1 MRSLF
6 VAASGMSA
14 QQTRIDTI
22 ANNLANVSTTGYKKS
37 RESFEDAFYQE
48 LSVGGKSVSAAR
60 VDVGAGVRMS
70 GLEKNH
76 AAGTIT
82 VTGNPL
88 DVALNGN
95 GYFML
100 ETLEG
105 DQVYTR
111 DGSFTRDR
119 DGMLITK
126 SGLTV
131 AGNIMIPIDAEEIHI
146 QADGTVSAKL
156 VGDIQHTTLGQ
167 LEIATF
173 VNNGGLRPI
182 GGNLYEET
190 DASGA
195 PQIVASTE
203 EVSVVQGSLENS
215 NVDVAEELIQMILA
229 QRAYELNSKVV
240 KAADETMQMA
250 ANLKR

>member
-60 VDVGAGVRMS
+60 IDVGAGVRMS

-76 AAGTIT
+76 ASGTIT

-88 DVALNGN
+88 DVALNGD
-95 GYFML
+95 GYFTL

-105 DQVYTR
+105 DQVY
-111 DGSFTRDR
+111 
-119 DGMLITK
+119 
-126 SGLTV
+126 V
-131 AGNIMIPIDAEEIHI
+131 
-146 QADGTVSAKL
+146 GTAHGGPVFMK
-156 VGDIQHTTLGQ
+156 
-167 LEIATF
+167 AT
-173 VNNGGLRPI
+173 I
-182 GGNLYEET
+182 ET
-190 DASGA
+190 H
-195 PQIVASTE
+195 
-203 EVSVVQGSLENS
+203 
-215 NVDVAEELIQMILA
+215 
-229 QRAYELNSKVV
+229 
-240 KAADETMQMA
+240 
-250 ANLKR
+250 

>member
-60 VDVGAGVRMS
+60 IDVGAGVRLS

-76 AAGTIT
+76 AAGTLT

-88 DVALNGN
+88 DVGLNGS
-95 GYFML
+95 GFFIV

-105 DQVYTR
+105 EQVYTR

-119 DGMLITK
+119 DGTLITK

-131 AGNIMIPIDAEEIHI
+131 AGNINIPIDAEEIHI
-146 QADGTVSAKL
+146 TSDGTIKAKL

-167 LEIATF
+167 LEVASF
-173 VNNGGLRPI
+173 VNSGGLRPI
-182 GGNLYEET
+182 GSNLYEET
-190 DASGA
+190 DASGT
-195 PQIVASTE
+195 PQVVSSTE
-203 EVSVVQGSLENS
+203 EVEVIQGSLENS

-240 KAADETMQMA
+240 KAADETLQVA

>member
-22 ANNLANVSTTGYKKS
+22 ANNLANISTTGYKKS

-48 LSVGGKSVSAAR
+48 LSVGGKSISAAR
-60 VDVGAGVRMS
+60 IDVGAGVRMS

-76 AAGTIT
+76 ASGTIT
-82 VTGNPL
+82 VTGNSL

-100 ETLEG
+100 ETVEG

-119 DGMLITK
+119 DGMLISK

-131 AGNIMIPIDAEEIHI
+131 SGNIVIPIDAEEVHI
-146 QADGTVSAKL
+146 QADGTVAAKL

-167 LEIATF
+167 LEVASF
-173 VNNGGLRPI
+173 VNAGGLRPI

-190 DASGA
+190 DASGTA
-195 PQIVASTE
+195 QVVSSTE
-203 EVSVVQGSLENS
+203 QVQVIQGSIENS

-240 KAADETMQMA
+240 KAADETLQMA